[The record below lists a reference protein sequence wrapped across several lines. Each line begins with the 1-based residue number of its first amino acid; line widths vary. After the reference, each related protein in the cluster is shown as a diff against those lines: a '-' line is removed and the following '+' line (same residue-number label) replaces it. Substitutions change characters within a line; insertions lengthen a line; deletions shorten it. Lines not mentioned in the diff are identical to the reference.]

1 VEPIRVGYNKLLG
14 VAILAIAGAGALLQL
29 IGGGPVWLLG
39 LAAAGAVIGALYLVR
54 PFLVVT
60 DSAIRAKSL
69 IGYDVRRFQHD
80 GLGSLEMLGPTI
92 ILGKGERRQR
102 IRLPA
107 GMLSRRD
114 LQRLAAEID
123 AAQVERVLPDQD
135 VPT

>member
-1 VEPIRVGYNKLLG
+1 MEPIRVGYNKVLG
-14 VAILAIAGAGALLQL
+14 IAILAAAGGGAALQL
-29 IGGGPVWLLG
+29 AGGGPVWLLG

-80 GLGSLEMLGPTI
+80 GLRSLEMVGATI

-114 LQRLAAEID
+114 LTRLAAEIE
-123 AAQVERVLPDQD
+123 AARVDSVLPPED
-135 VPT
+135 PPA